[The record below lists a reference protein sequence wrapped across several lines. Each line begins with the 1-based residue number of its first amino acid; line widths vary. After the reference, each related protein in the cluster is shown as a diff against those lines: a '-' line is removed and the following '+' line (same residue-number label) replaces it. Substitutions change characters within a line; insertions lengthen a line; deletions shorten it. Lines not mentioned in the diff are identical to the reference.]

1 MAISEVLLFWG
12 ETEIPLVVPN
22 TYTFFLTGAHTY
34 VGSTEYMIC
43 IFEVTQQVSDMVYI
57 YILLNTCFFNHHH
70 PIDQCDGT
78 RKVNSPSSSI
88 WISMLKITM
97 SVTVALEA
105 FKNVSY

>member
-43 IFEVTQQVSDMVYI
+43 IFE
-57 YILLNTCFFNHHH
+57 
-70 PIDQCDGT
+70 GT
-78 RKVNSPSSSI
+78 
-88 WISMLKITM
+88 
-97 SVTVALEA
+97 
-105 FKNVSY
+105 